1 MAVTGWIQRIAR
13 RFVERTTCG
22 STTTRKKPSNWV
34 YLKDLDLEMKTLMT
48 VALLIALSPLLQI
61 PTATPPKT
69 VSEATRPVVRQIA
82 APVVTVTSTTT
93 TLVTVVVA
101 QTDPFWVRDTV
112 ALVTFPEPVGNTLGY
127 FVDEYF
133 LPEDRS
139 WALRVAFCESSA
151 RPGDT
156 TSTAHHS
163 SSGASGW
170 FQHLPKFWVERSSK
184 AGVAGSGIMEPE
196 VNVLVAAWLL
206 YETPQG
212 KGHWNESKYCWG

>member
-1 MAVTGWIQRIAR
+1 MAATGWIQRIAR

-22 STTTRKKPSNWV
+22 STATRKKPSNWV

-48 VALLIALSPLLQI
+48 VAVLIALSPLLQI

-101 QTDPFWVRDTV
+101 QADPFWVRDAV
-112 ALVTFPEPVGNTLGY
+112 ALVAFPEPVGNTLDY

-151 RPGDT
+151 QPGDT
-156 TSTAHHS
+156 YSDAYHP
-163 SSGASGW
+163 SSGATGW
-170 FQHLPKFWVERSSK
+170 FQHLPKFWAERSTK
-184 AGVAGSGIMEPE
+184 AGVPNSDMEDPE
-196 VNVLVAAWLL
+196 NNVLVAAWLL
-206 YETPQG
+206 YKTPQG
-212 KGHWNESKYCWG
+212 KGHWSESKHCWG